1 LIDNLS
7 NRLKTV
13 ANLVPRASRV
23 CDVGTDHGY
32 LPIYLSQTGIAKS
45 IIAMDLRE
53 KPLQKAINNAKD
65 ENVSNIDF
73 RLSDG
78 LDKLEK
84 NEADVITIT
93 GMGGYL
99 ILNILKKALDRGL
112 FSEGMRI
119 IVSPHSDYREL
130 RNFLYGNGFQILEE
144 TAMYENK
151 WFYNIISAK
160 YDGVA
165 RSADEVVLSY
175 GSHCLESRNAA
186 LKQYLLHESMVLRG
200 VIENVSEVDS
210 DSAKAKLQE
219 LKDKLKVNKEALSYY
234 L

>member
-1 LIDNLS
+1 MIDNLS

-13 ANLVPRASRV
+13 ANLVPRAFRV

-119 IVSPHSDYREL
+119 IVSPHSD
-130 RNFLYGNGFQILEE
+130 
-144 TAMYENK
+144 
-151 WFYNIISAK
+151 
-160 YDGVA
+160 
-165 RSADEVVLSY
+165 
-175 GSHCLESRNAA
+175 
-186 LKQYLLHESMVLRG
+186 
-200 VIENVSEVDS
+200 
-210 DSAKAKLQE
+210 
-219 LKDKLKVNKEALSYY
+219 
-234 L
+234 

>member
-1 LIDNLS
+1 MIDGIS
-7 NRLKTV
+7 KRLKSV
-13 ANLVPRASRV
+13 ANFIPRACRV

-32 LPIYLSQTGIAKS
+32 LPVYLSQTGIAKS

-53 KPLQKAINNAKD
+53 KPLQKAKNNAKD
-65 ENVSNIDF
+65 ANVFNIDF

-78 LDKLEK
+78 LEKLEK

-99 ILNILKKALDRGL
+99 IINILKKALERNL

-130 RNFLYGNGFQILEE
+130 RYFLYRNGFLILEE
-144 TAMYENK
+144 NAMYENK

-160 YDGVA
+160 YDGVT

-186 LKQYLLHESMVLRG
+186 LKKYLLHESMVLRG
-200 VIENVSEVDS
+200 VIEDVSESDS
-210 DSAKAKLQE
+210 DSAKAKAEE
-219 LKDKLKVNKEALSYY
+219 LKDKLAVNREALLYF

>member
-1 LIDNLS
+1 
-7 NRLKTV
+7 
-13 ANLVPRASRV
+13 
-23 CDVGTDHGY
+23 
-32 LPIYLSQTGIAKS
+32 
-45 IIAMDLRE
+45 
-53 KPLQKAINNAKD
+53 
-65 ENVSNIDF
+65 
-73 RLSDG
+73 
-78 LDKLEK
+78 
-84 NEADVITIT
+84 
-93 GMGGYL
+93 MGGYL

-160 YDGVA
+160 YDGVV